1 MTGDYYLGVSL
12 MREDYSIEFP
22 FTIEV
27 EIVGEPA
34 EGPTYA
40 DDATWTVADGAVY
53 PGEPTDPTDTSDATE
68 EAGPVDRRNP
78 VDTRRQIL
86 HSPFCTL
93 AGETYPG
100 DIGGS

>member
-1 MTGDYYLGVSL
+1 

-27 EIVGEPA
+27 ELVGNPA
-34 EGPTYA
+34 DGPTYA

-68 EAGPVDRRNP
+68 EAGPDP
-78 VDTRRQIL
+78 TDTSDDGSGLTSSSTIAA
-86 HSPFCTL
+86 FTGL
-93 AGETYPG
+93 AGLLAVVG
-100 DIGGS
+100 ALLLWRRRRS